1 MYDLGSRLK
10 EVRIARG
17 LSQRALGK
25 RINKCAGTISS
36 YENNI
41 QIPPTEVLANIANVL
56 SVPLDYFLDVNC
68 KTAYSDSALTPNQ
81 QEIIELL
88 FREFIFP
95 TNEGRKLSDQQLE
108 ILRKLVLLF
117 TDE

>member
-10 EVRIARG
+10 EVRTARG

-41 QIPPTEVLANIANVL
+41 QIPPTEVLANIAYVL

-88 FREFIFP
+88 FREFILP

-117 TDE
+117 TNE